1 MPYPKTYDK
10 LRVKQKPKNQLL
22 TIDLAIKTIMNKKI
36 LIVED
41 DPMLSEIYQ
50 KKFSNEGGFE
60 VITAVNGAETEEK
73 IRKNKPDLVLLDLVL
88 PEKDGFQILKEVK
101 ADPSLSKT
109 KIIIFSNLS
118 QEEEQQKAKTLGA
131 DGFIAKSDFTP
142 QQIVAEAKKIL
153 ESDGTSDKEF
163 SSTEPGEVAD
173 QEQEEVEDGE
183 SKEKNIAE
191 KFGFTPRILIVE
203 DEEVF
208 LEVFGIKLR
217 DSGFEVETAANGG
230 WGLKMAEKEK
240 FDVIMVDIVMPVLNG
255 ADLIKKIRKEG
266 ANKETPIIVLS
277 GSIDEQSQR
286 DEVLKAGAA
295 DVLIKTRVTPSE
307 VVNQVS
313 KYIKKR

>member
-1 MPYPKTYDK
+1 
-10 LRVKQKPKNQLL
+10 
-22 TIDLAIKTIMNKKI
+22 MNKKI

-101 ADPSLSKT
+101 NDPSLNKI

-118 QEEEQQKAKTLGA
+118 QEEEQQKAKALGA

-142 QQIVAEAKKIL
+142 QQIVAETKKIL
-153 ESDGTSDKEF
+153 ESNGTSDKEF
-163 SSTEPGEVAD
+163 SSTGAGEENASKEDAD
-173 QEQEEVEDGE
+173 QEEDGGRE
-183 SKEKNIAE
+183 SREKNITE
-191 KFGFTPRILIVE
+191 KLGFTPRILIVE

-208 LEVFGIKLR
+208 LEVFGLKLKEL
-217 DSGFEVETAANGG
+217 GFEVETAANGG

-240 FDVIMVDIVMPVLNG
+240 FDIIMVDIVMPVLSG
-255 ADLIKKIRKEG
+255 ADLIKKIKQGG

-286 DEVLKAGAA
+286 DEVLKSGAV
-295 DVLIKTRVTPSE
+295 DVLIKTRVTPTE
-307 VVNQVS
+307 VVKQVS